1 MKKIIKMS
9 KPKQTSPYGNEKGDD
24 ELIEFTKEEKMKCK
38 LCGAEI
44 ITPTKT
50 IKIKELKIEV
60 ETQIHD
66 KGNKL
71 SDIKIPKGWRLLKAQ
86 EVITLHNKYA
96 KELNML
102 VTWEFIEQ
110 PFELNKQK
118 SYVARFVAVSD
129 GAYLYCGR
137 GPEFSGSSL
146 GVRFCKDI
154 TEGNR

>member
-1 MKKIIKMS
+1 
-9 KPKQTSPYGNEKGDD
+9 
-24 ELIEFTKEEKMKCK
+24 MKCK

-102 VTWEFIEQ
+102 DTWEFTEQ

-118 SYVARFVAVSD
+118 SYVARFIAFSD
-129 GAYLYCGR
+129 RAFLFRGR
-137 GPEFSGSSL
+137 DPEYSSSSL

-154 TEGNR
+154 TDEEI